1 MRRRSFITLL
11 GGAAAW
17 PVAARGQQAGKVRRI
32 GFLANDPTIPTTA
45 AGAAFLDGLRE
56 NGFVEGKNII
66 IERRFAEGRGDQA
79 VPLIAEL
86 VRADVDLLVTSGGQ
100 NHVAAKRATAKIPIV
115 MVNAVDPVGQGLVA
129 SLARPGGNVTGLVQL
144 PSAELASKRI
154 QLLKDA
160 VPSISRVAVL
170 MNPDYASD
178 HLQWGALERAAQF
191 LALTL
196 IPVSAR
202 EGAELADALAKSMSE
217 HPHALFTMNNGRN
230 LTHRKVIID
239 FANQHRLP
247 SMHSFAEATR
257 DGGLISYA
265 TDRPALFR
273 HAAALVAKIL
283 KGAQPSDIPLEQPT
297 KFDLVINLKTAMT
310 LGLTIPHDL
319 LILADELI
327 E

>member
-1 MRRRSFITLL
+1 MRRRAFITLL
-11 GGAAAW
+11 GGAATW
-17 PVAARGQQAGKVRRI
+17 PLAARTQQSGRVRRI

-79 VPLIAEL
+79 APLIAEL

-115 MVNAVDPVGQGLVA
+115 MVNAVDPVAQGLVA

-144 PSAELASKRI
+144 PSAELATKRI

-170 MNPDYASD
+170 RNPDFGPD
-178 HLQWGALERAAQF
+178 HLQWSALEGAAQS
-191 LALTL
+191 LRLTL
-196 IPVSAR
+196 LAVSAT
-202 EGAELADALAKSMSE
+202 EEIELRNALAKSLSE
-217 HPHALFTMNNGRN
+217 HPDALFAMNNGLN
-230 LTHRKVIID
+230 LTHRKLIID
-239 FANQHRLP
+239 FANQHQLP
-247 SMHSFAEATR
+247 SMHSFTEATR

-273 HAAALVAKIL
+273 QAAGLVAKIL
-283 KGAQPSDIPLEQPT
+283 KGAHPSDIPLEQPT
-297 KFDLVINLKTAMT
+297 KFELVINLKTAMALT
-310 LGLTIPHDL
+310 LTIPHDL
-319 LILADELI
+319 LILADELV